1 MPVGVDRTFDV
12 KKYLK
17 NQKTN
22 PVGLSMRIAKVVGTV
37 TLNSQHPSLW
47 GARFKVVVPLTL
59 DDLTGREDESSEEL
73 TAYDEIGADVG
84 CLVAISEG
92 REAAMPFHP
101 DVKPLDAYIAAI
113 LDSVRIESPMDA
125 TATRK

>member
-17 NQKTN
+17 NHKTN
-22 PVGLSMRIAKVVGTV
+22 PVGLSMRIAKVIGTV
-37 TLNSQHPSLW
+37 TLNSRHPSLW

-59 DDLTGREDESSEEL
+59 DNLTGRGDKSSEEL